1 MHYIRFCRPPEVQAG
16 RPHAAVRVVL
26 TVTTDLSDAFLSP
39 RTPVQLAVVGAY
51 TERKDGTHRLVPVTL
66 TQGNPPVW
74 RAGMRVL
81 KLDLPLP
88 AHPIETIQVRP
99 LSRQLTALG
108 TSDVLPGTQPL
119 IMAVYADMPRPGDGR
134 APSVCFRSL
143 RLSAADV
150 AAGQTLQIEEDL
162 GESIARHIWDSG
174 IVMVSLLEDI
184 CLGNAAEAAAKPLPL
199 LRNILRPHARPL
211 NILEL
216 GCGVGVMGIG
226 LARILA
232 LRQEG
237 EMPRIL
243 MTDLPEAEEKARA
256 NITRQAESLGS
267 ASGNLDFEPLDWEDG
282 KDGSFGDQASSRAWD
297 LVALCDCTYNTD
309 TLPPLVKTL
318 SALHRH
324 SACHNSIPEG
334 APVNTEVLVATK
346 LRHSSERTFFDL
358 MSAEGW
364 AIREQT
370 VLPLPH
376 LDSEGQAVEVYLFGK
391 QE

>member
-1 MHYIRFCRPPEVQAG
+1 MHYIRFCRPPEVQPG
-16 RPHAAVRVVL
+16 RSHASVKIVL
-26 TVTTDLSDAFLSP
+26 TITTDLSDSFLSP
-39 RTPVQLAVVGAY
+39 GIPIQLAVVGAY
-51 TERKDGTHRLVPVTL
+51 TQQKDGKSQLVPVNLIQT
-66 TQGNPPVW
+66 NPPTW

-88 AHPIETIQVRP
+88 PSQPIETIQIRP
-99 LSRQLTALG
+99 LNRQLTALS
-108 TSDVLPGTQPL
+108 TDDVLPGAQGL
-119 IMAVYADMPRPGDGR
+119 IMGVYADMPRPGGGP

-143 RLSAADV
+143 RLSTGDPGV
-150 AAGQTLQIEEDL
+150 VQTLQIEEDL

-174 IVMVSLLEDI
+174 IVMVSLFADLCFDSTA
-184 CLGNAAEAAAKPLPL
+184 GTAQKKALPL
-199 LRNILRPHARPL
+199 LRDILSPQDRAL

-232 LRQEG
+232 LRQAKEQ
-237 EMPRIL
+237 PRIL
-243 MTDLPEAEEKARA
+243 MTDLPEAEQKARA
-256 NITRQAESLGS
+256 NIARQADAS
-267 ASGNLDFEPLDWEDG
+267 ANLDFEPLDWEDG
-282 KDGSFGDQASSRAWD
+282 KDDRFGDQAASCAWE

-324 SACHNSIPEG
+324 SATHSAETG

-346 LRHSSERTFFDL
+346 LRHSSERIFFDL

-370 VLPLPH
+370 VLPLPM
-376 LDSEGQAVEVYLFGK
+376 LDGEAQAVEVYLFGK
-391 QE
+391 QG